1 MISMTL
7 GKTDDLEN
15 AIANM
20 LAKSKKVAKDD
31 LSNSVNRILFD
42 SNLTELDAAIR
53 EKISG

>member
-1 MISMTL
+1 MKL
-7 GKTDDLEN
+7 GKTDDLEK

-20 LAKSKKVAKDD
+20 LNKSKKVAKDD

-42 SNLTELDAAIR
+42 SNLTELAAAIR

>member
-7 GKTDDLEN
+7 GKTGDLEN

>member
-1 MISMTL
+1 MTL
-7 GKTDDLEN
+7 GKTGDLEN